1 MVAAA
6 GLLGFPPVSV
16 TAALLPGVAPRPLRL
31 LPLMLALRFVRFIA
45 LAWAGSA
52 FGAHLL
58 WWR

>member
-1 MVAAA
+1 
-6 GLLGFPPVSV
+6 
-16 TAALLPGVAPRPLRL
+16 
-31 LPLMLALRFVRFIA
+31 LPLMLALRFVRFTA